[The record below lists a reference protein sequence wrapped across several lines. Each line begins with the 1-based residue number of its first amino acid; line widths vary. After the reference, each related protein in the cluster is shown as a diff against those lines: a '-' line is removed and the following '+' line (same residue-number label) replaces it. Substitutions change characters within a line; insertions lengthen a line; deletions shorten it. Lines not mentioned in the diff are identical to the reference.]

1 MPWISFSMR
10 RLAIAAF
17 LLIVQVYV
25 TNSQQSAKDQYYSD
39 IVFLVDGSRNVGPT
53 RFRYIR
59 HFILKIVDQLNI
71 RPNRYRIG
79 LVQYSGDA
87 RTEFLLNKFQTKE
100 EVTNYLRSKYTFK
113 GGAVPRIGRGID
125 FMNRNLFVNSA
136 GSRKDKGVPQIAI
149 IIAAAQSDDKIDT
162 AAKALKANGV
172 MPISLGIGRASK
184 SDLNKIAFI
193 QAYPFVIKLDGFDR
207 LELVAAEIATAIK
220 TITQKHFL
228 LKELEKPA
236 VCQTASIADI
246 AFLLEESFRV
256 KVTDFQLI
264 LNFLKNFISALD
276 IGSEKVRVGL
286 IRYGAGPTPEF
297 FFTSYQN
304 KDDILKHVNAIKFTP
319 VRNGK
324 INAGAALTYIR
335 ENFFE
340 LLAAG
345 SRQKQGIPQ
354 IAFMITHGNFDD
366 DVKKPAAALRRIGV
380 VVYTLGMPNTQSS
393 ELTKIASYPPENFVL
408 SIQRFIDLE
417 NIERII
423 QKKICVGIVHLTSV
437 RSEQTEQLQQSC
449 IDTEEADIYFLIDGS
464 GKLSSEDLKDIKDF
478 MINIVRV
485 FRIGKDKVRVGV
497 VQYGYTAQ
505 TEFDVTKYTNQ
516 KEVIAAIN
524 KIRLIGGE
532 YSMGGQA
539 LTYMKTL
546 FNEADQSR
554 KNRVRRF
561 LITISDG
568 KSQDEVSR
576 TAAELRQRGVDIY
589 AVGVEHTERSE
600 LLQISGEIE
609 RVFYTK
615 NYDALTEI
623 KHAVLRDMCSK
634 EACSKLEV
642 ADIIFLIDGS
652 RSIYYLDFKK
662 MIDFIETLINR
673 TEVGKS
679 RVQIGVIQFSTQTR
693 LEFRLNQYHD
703 KENLLQALHG
713 IEQLN
718 EETSTGRALKF
729 TINCFDSSNG
739 GRPGERQYL
748 IVITDG
754 QAQDEVYTPAKAVRE
769 KGINIFAI
777 GIFGANNSQLVDIA
791 GSQDKVY
798 HAENFDALKD
808 LDKLI
813 SFEVCS
819 PFEACKRIEVADIV
833 FVLDGSDS
841 ITALQF
847 ENMMNFMMA
856 VVNRSEVDSNNV
868 RFGAIVYGNNP
879 KTIFQLDTF
888 TSKAEIRDAVLQLQ
902 KTTQGSR
909 YTVKAL
915 RLAKELLTPEKGGR
929 SRSKV
934 PQFIILVTDGDIRD
948 SKSIPDI
955 ANSLNADG
963 VEVYAIGISGASKD
977 DLVAIT
983 KSEVNYFYALDFG
996 VLKGLSRPISQVL
1009 CNQTKP
1015 GCEVEKADIVFLLDG
1030 SSVIKE
1036 SDFQM
1041 IKTSLKDF
1049 ISLFDVGE
1057 DNFQFAIAQ
1066 YGTKQKAEIYLNDTH
1081 SHDTLRNRID
1091 DMVQLKGTTDTGA
1104 ALQYVS
1110 RFFQPSLGSRRKEK
1124 VPQYLLVVT
1133 AGQSRDSVV
1142 AAANDLRKQYI
1153 NIFALGIQHA
1163 NPNELLKITG
1173 AADRKIL
1180 IPEFKDID
1188 KIKRRVV
1195 YKICTPL
1202 PPVKDDPACKID
1214 IVVGF
1219 ALARRTGVRGIFT
1232 GQQKLQ
1238 AKLRQILRE
1247 ITSVKNISC
1256 VPASKLN
1263 IRVGFHI
1270 ISTTGRSI
1278 YETEFE
1284 EFNPLIV
1291 VKLLDM
1297 QTDDRIELNAKLLKS
1312 FPERFRDSTANA
1324 KVVLLFTD
1332 GWHGTAEGLHQFSNV
1347 MHAKGINAFITVLL
1361 QDTVNI
1367 DEVFLLDFGTGSG
1380 YRQQL
1385 SIEMDDIEN
1394 SLLKQISAVTETK
1407 CCKALCTC
1415 FGEPGA
1421 IGLQG
1426 RKGQKAR
1433 QGPKGYMGY
1442 PGEEGAP
1449 GDRGPPGHNGTRG
1462 YDGCRGDS
1470 GEKGRRG
1477 YRGQKGSD
1485 GEHGIDGMIGEQ
1497 GIQGPPGTAGE
1508 KGNNGKLGRKGQK
1521 GLSGDRGETGSR
1533 GDPGDPGADGSVRGP
1548 QGEKGR
1554 PGQMGNPG
1562 NTGVPGKHGSAGNP
1576 GPDGRRGQPGTQG
1589 SKGAVGNAGLKGDP
1603 GFRGAQ
1609 GPPGPAGAP
1618 GRKGTQGAR
1627 GQQGLPGNTGAQGI
1641 TGDIGRKGNPGQSGN
1656 PGEKGVIGPEGPR
1669 GMIGMDGKHG
1679 FGSAGPKGRK
1689 GSQGSIGNPGPQ
1701 GAQGEP
1707 GTPGKKG
1714 PKGIRGRRGISGA
1727 VGDPGDAGM
1736 IGFPGA
1742 MGPKGS
1748 PGRRSRTLCELVK
1761 YIQDKCPCCSQ
1772 RSRACPAYPTELA
1785 FALDTSADVTPPVF
1799 ERMKKIVINL
1809 LNDITI
1815 TESNC
1820 PTGARVAVLTY
1831 HNEAEPYIR
1840 FSDFWKKQLLLKKI
1854 EALAHERSRN
1864 RRNIA
1869 SSIQHVVRNT
1879 FKRVRDGMLVRKIA
1893 VFLTNGGSQDIGA
1906 LEMAVRELAASQIIP
1921 VIISFKNVP
1930 NLEQVFKEAVV
1941 VLPRQ
1946 QQRSQDLLR
1955 QVYLCT
1961 LCFDRCNPDRQCE
1974 GAGAIPNISGN
1985 LEVAFVL
1992 DDLDAMES
2000 THSDTIQHF
2009 LNSMLNEFISSEEP
2023 RASSIQPR
2031 VAIVQNTPNY
2041 TPTYGK
2047 EPFHLEFGILDYT
2060 AKTLKKRHIQDSFNQ
2075 LEDSSGLD
2083 STIEWSLKNFFSNA
2097 TKQITH
2103 RVIFVILSGDAS
2115 IDEKR
2120 LMELSQ
2126 DAKCKGL
2133 AVFALVVGERA
2144 NITVLEKFVSFPHG
2158 LHLLHL
2164 HHLANEIEYAQTFS
2178 VAFLKNLESEINK
2191 YPPPAL
2197 KMKCKGKISQNAEEK
2212 KTFPESRVKTV
2223 ENFEEQKD
2231 DIGSYDVC
2239 GLNRDSGDCYNYA
2252 LKWYFDKTSQ
2262 ICKRFWYS
2270 GCKGNGNRFDTK
2282 EECETLCLKSP
2293 S

>member
-1 MPWISFSMR
+1 MGQGSSSQLDLVTSLKVLANRTSKTQARKMPWISFSMR
-10 RLAIAAF
+10 HLAITAF

-25 TNSQQSAKDQYYSD
+25 TNSQQNAKDRYYSD
-39 IVFLVDGSRNVGPT
+39 IVFLVDGSRNVGQA
-53 RFRYIR
+53 RFQSIKN
-59 HFILKIVDQLNI
+59 FILRIVDRLNI
-71 RPNRYRIG
+71 RHNRYRVG

-87 RTEFLLNKFQTKE
+87 RTEFLLNTFQTKE
-100 EVTNYLRSKYTFK
+100 EMTKYLRTKYTFK
-113 GGAVPRIGRGID
+113 GGAVARIGRGID
-125 FMNRNLFVNSA
+125 FMNQNLFVNSA

-149 IIAAAQSDDKIDT
+149 IIAASSSYDKVES
-162 AAKALKANGV
+162 AAKALKTNGV
-172 MPISLGIGRASK
+172 MAVSFGIGTASER
-184 SDLNKIAFI
+184 DLNKMAFI
-193 QAYPFVIKLDGFDR
+193 QAYPFVIKAVGFDS
-207 LELVAAEIATAIK
+207 LQPIANEMATAIE

-228 LKELEKPA
+228 LEELEKPA
-236 VCQTASIADI
+236 VCQTASVADI
-246 AFLLEESFRV
+246 VFLLEESFR
-256 KVTDFQLI
+256 TEAPDFQLI
-264 LNFLKNFISALD
+264 LDFLQNFISALD

-304 KDDILKHVNAIKFTP
+304 KDDILKHVNAITFTHF
-319 VRNGK
+319 RDGK
-324 INAGAALTYIR
+324 INAGAALNYVR
-335 ENFFE
+335 RSYFE
-340 LLAAG
+340 PLAAG

-354 IAFMITHGNFDD
+354 VAFMITHGNFDD

-380 VVYTLGMPNTQSS
+380 VVYTLGMPNTRSS
-393 ELTKIASYPPENFVL
+393 ELTNIASYPPENFVL
-408 SIQRFIDLE
+408 SLQSFRDLE

-423 QKKICVGIVHLTSV
+423 QKKICVGIVHFTSV
-437 RSEQTEQLQQSC
+437 KSEQTDQVQQSC
-449 IDTEEADIYFLIDGS
+449 IDTEEADIYFLMDGS

-478 MINIVRV
+478 MIEIVRV
-485 FRIGKDKVRVGV
+485 FKIGKDKVRVGV
-497 VQYGYTAQ
+497 VQYGYNAQ
-505 TEFDVTKYTNQ
+505 TEFDITKYTTQ

-524 KIRLIGGE
+524 KIRLTGGE

-546 FNEADQSR
+546 FNAADQSR

-561 LITISDG
+561 LITITDG

-576 TAAELRQRGVDIY
+576 AAAELRQRGVDVY
-589 AVGVEHTERSE
+589 AVGVEHAERSE

-652 RSIYYLDFKK
+652 RSIYFLDFNK
-662 MIDFIETLINR
+662 MIAFIETLINR
-673 TEVGKS
+673 TEVGQS

-693 LEFRLNQYHD
+693 LEFQLNQYHD
-703 KENLLQALHG
+703 KKNLLKALRD
-713 IEQLN
+713 IQQLN

-729 TINCFDSSNG
+729 TIKYFESRYG

-841 ITALQF
+841 ITTLQH

-879 KTIFQLDTF
+879 QAIFQLDSF
-888 TSKAEIRDAVLQLQ
+888 TSKAEIRDAVLQFQ

-915 RLAKELLTPEKGGR
+915 RLARKLLTPEKGGR
-929 SRSKV
+929 SRTKV
-934 PQFIILVTDGDIRD
+934 QQFIILVTDGDVRD
-948 SKSIPDI
+948 SKDIPDI
-955 ANSLNADG
+955 ANSLNDDG
-963 VEVYAIGISGASKD
+963 VRVYAIGISGASKD

-983 KSEVNYFYALDFG
+983 KSEEKYYYALDFG

-1041 IKTSLKDF
+1041 IKTSLKEF

-1057 DNFQFAIAQ
+1057 DHFQFAIAQ

-1091 DMVQLKGTTDTGA
+1091 DMVQLKGNTDTGA

-1110 RFFQPSLGSRRKEK
+1110 RFFQPSVGSRKKAK

-1142 AAANDLRKQYI
+1142 AAANDLRKQQI

-1163 NPNELLKITG
+1163 NPNELLTITG
-1173 AADRKIL
+1173 AADRKIF
-1180 IPEFKDID
+1180 IKEFKDIN

-1202 PPVKDDPACKID
+1202 PPIEDEPACKLD
-1214 IVVGF
+1214 IAVGF
-1219 ALARRTGVRGIFT
+1219 AFARRPGVQDIFT
-1232 GQQKLQ
+1232 DQQKLQ
-1238 AKLRQILRE
+1238 AKVGQILKD

-1256 VPASKLN
+1256 VSASMLN

-1278 YETEFE
+1278 FETEFE

-1291 VKLLDM
+1291 VKLLDI
-1297 QTDDRIELNAKLLKS
+1297 QIDERIELSAELLKS
-1312 FPERFRDSTANA
+1312 FPERFRGSTANA

-1332 GWHGTAEGLHQFSNV
+1332 GWHGTREELHQFPHV
-1347 MHAKGINAFITVLL
+1347 MHAQGINAFIPVVL
-1361 QDTVNI
+1361 QGTVNI
-1367 DEVFLLDFGTGSG
+1367 DEVSLLDFGTGSG
-1380 YRQQL
+1380 YKQQL
-1385 SIEMDDIEN
+1385 SIDMEDIED
-1394 SLLKQISAVTETK
+1394 SLLKQISAVIARK
-1407 CCKALCTC
+1407 CCNAPCTC

-1426 RKGQKAR
+1426 GKGQKAL

-1449 GDRGPPGHNGTRG
+1449 GERGPQGSIGIRG

-1485 GEHGIDGMIGEQ
+1485 GVHGIDGIIGEQ
-1497 GIQGPPGTAGE
+1497 GIQGPAGTAGE

-1533 GDPGDPGADGSVRGP
+1533 GDPGNLGADSYVQGP
-1548 QGEKGR
+1548 QGEKGK

-1562 NTGVPGKHGSAGNP
+1562 NTGVPGKRGSAGNP
-1576 GPDGRRGQPGTQG
+1576 GPDGSRGQPGTQG
-1589 SKGAVGNAGLKGDP
+1589 SKGAVGDAGRKGDP
-1603 GFRGAQ
+1603 GFQ
-1609 GPPGPAGAP
+1609 GDQGLPGSAGVP
-1618 GRKGTQGAR
+1618 GQKGIRGAR
-1627 GQQGLPGNTGAQGI
+1627 GQQGLPGNTGVEGI
-1641 TGDIGRKGNPGQSGN
+1641 TGDIGQKGKHGQFGN
-1656 PGEKGVIGPEGPR
+1656 PGEKGVMGAEGPR
-1669 GMIGMDGKHG
+1669 GMTGMDGKHG

-1689 GSQGSIGNPGPQ
+1689 GSQGSLGNSGPQ

-1707 GTPGKKG
+1707 GTPGEKG
-1714 PKGIRGRRGISGA
+1714 PKGTRGRRGFSGSA
-1727 VGDPGDAGM
+1727 GDPGDAGM

-1742 MGPKGS
+1742 TGPKGS
-1748 PGRRSRTLCELVK
+1748 PGRRSQTLCDLVR
-1761 YIQDKCPCCSQ
+1761 YIQDMCPCCSQ
-1772 RSRACPAYPTELA
+1772 SRKWSMPSLPNGVGLRSGHICRC
-1785 FALDTSADVTPPVF
+1785 
-1799 ERMKKIVINL
+1799 
-1809 LNDITI
+1809 
-1815 TESNC
+1815 
-1820 PTGARVAVLTY
+1820 
-1831 HNEAEPYIR
+1831 H
-1840 FSDFWKKQLLLKKI
+1840 
-1854 EALAHERSRN
+1854 
-1864 RRNIA
+1864 
-1869 SSIQHVVRNT
+1869 SSCV
-1879 FKRVRDGMLVRKIA
+1879 
-1893 VFLTNGGSQDIGA
+1893 
-1906 LEMAVRELAASQIIP
+1906 
-1921 VIISFKNVP
+1921 
-1930 NLEQVFKEAVV
+1930 
-1941 VLPRQ
+1941 
-1946 QQRSQDLLR
+1946 
-1955 QVYLCT
+1955 
-1961 LCFDRCNPDRQCE
+1961 
-1974 GAGAIPNISGN
+1974 
-1985 LEVAFVL
+1985 
-1992 DDLDAMES
+1992 
-2000 THSDTIQHF
+2000 
-2009 LNSMLNEFISSEEP
+2009 
-2023 RASSIQPR
+2023 
-2031 VAIVQNTPNY
+2031 
-2041 TPTYGK
+2041 
-2047 EPFHLEFGILDYT
+2047 
-2060 AKTLKKRHIQDSFNQ
+2060 
-2075 LEDSSGLD
+2075 
-2083 STIEWSLKNFFSNA
+2083 
-2097 TKQITH
+2097 
-2103 RVIFVILSGDAS
+2103 
-2115 IDEKR
+2115 
-2120 LMELSQ
+2120 
-2126 DAKCKGL
+2126 
-2133 AVFALVVGERA
+2133 
-2144 NITVLEKFVSFPHG
+2144 
-2158 LHLLHL
+2158 
-2164 HHLANEIEYAQTFS
+2164 
-2178 VAFLKNLESEINK
+2178 
-2191 YPPPAL
+2191 
-2197 KMKCKGKISQNAEEK
+2197 
-2212 KTFPESRVKTV
+2212 
-2223 ENFEEQKD
+2223 
-2231 DIGSYDVC
+2231 
-2239 GLNRDSGDCYNYA
+2239 
-2252 LKWYFDKTSQ
+2252 
-2262 ICKRFWYS
+2262 
-2270 GCKGNGNRFDTK
+2270 
-2282 EECETLCLKSP
+2282 
-2293 S
+2293 